1 MDQIEK
7 LRTRAAELLAS
18 KPIDSNPEALSTW
31 WADWCALGS
40 MIPPNSIGER
50 DAKGSPAPLPDSPAA
65 HWKGWWSAT
74 APPAPSSSSPSNS
87 PDSTNKLKVT
97 VWGGGA
103 FGTAMAR
110 CASRNGHNVVMYVRD
125 PEQERS
131 INEDHVNNKYLSN
144 FTLPDNITATI
155 DLKEAN
161 AGSSLFIH
169 ALPCQLTP
177 KWLAANRTLIPGDV
191 CICSTAKGLYVE
203 TRQLLGDAMLAA
215 LERPQPLAFLS
226 GPSFAAEIMK
236 GDPSAVVVASLKLY
250 HATAVQKFLSN
261 NSMRVYVSQDVV
273 GVQLGGALKNP
284 LAIGA
289 GMIEGLG
296 LGINTMSAFVTR
308 SCNELRQ
315 LCVAM
320 GGKENTISGLS
331 GVGDLMLT
339 CFGNLSRNRTC
350 GTRLVKGEKLED
362 ILKTMTVEGV
372 PTARVC
378 VYYADMCGLDLPI
391 FRCAAAVIDG
401 KMSPEEARSALMSRP
416 LGMEKGEIC

>member
-1 MDQIEK
+1 MAYFSC
-7 LRTRAAELLAS
+7 LTLTRL
-18 KPIDSNPEALSTW
+18 
-31 WADWCALGS
+31 
-40 MIPPNSIGER
+40 PP
-50 DAKGSPAPLPDSPAA
+50 
-65 HWKGWWSAT
+65 
-74 APPAPSSSSPSNS
+74 
-87 PDSTNKLKVT
+87 
-97 VWGGGA
+97 
-103 FGTAMAR
+103 
-110 CASRNGHNVVMYVRD
+110 
-125 PEQERS
+125 
-131 INEDHVNNKYLSN
+131 
-144 FTLPDNITATI
+144 
-155 DLKEAN
+155 
-161 AGSSLFIH
+161 
-169 ALPCQLTP
+169 
-177 KWLAANRTLIPGDV
+177 
-191 CICSTAKGLYVE
+191 
-203 TRQLLGDAMLAA
+203 
-215 LERPQPLAFLS
+215 
-226 GPSFAAEIMK
+226 
-236 GDPSAVVVASLKLY
+236 
-250 HATAVQKFLSN
+250 ATAVQKFLSN

-350 GTRLVKGEKLED
+350 GTRLVQGEKLED